1 MDTTMVR
8 QNGVTPISTV
18 DQGAEAILNL
28 AVGSAV
34 AGKTGLY
41 YNGLSPAEAN
51 PQAYDKA
58 ARAKL
63 KALSEK
69 LVGIA

>member
-1 MDTTMVR
+1 MG
-8 QNGVTPISTV
+8 NGVTPLSTV
-18 DQGAEAILNL
+18 DQGADAILNL
-28 AVGSAV
+28 AVGPAM

-41 YNGLSPAEAN
+41 YDGLKPAEAN

>member
-1 MDTTMVR
+1 LT
-8 QNGVTPISTV
+8 
-18 DQGAEAILNL
+18 
-28 AVGSAV
+28 
-34 AGKTGLY
+34 
-41 YNGLSPAEAN
+41 PAEAN

-58 ARAKL
+58 ARARL